1 MKRLSYWALM
11 NPWKSQTILVCCHLL
26 VAALAIYTGVL
37 LFSYDIIVPTSVLYA
52 GEALFFTL
60 LICYPIRRARHKFWK
75 TNFVR
80 QKLMDVGFVLSYI
93 LMAVTITNTDA
104 RLAASET
111 DDAPFTTAIVLK
123 ENAKP
128 APIDAPKSAVLSRKE
143 IRKQFKSWVL
153 SMKSEAK
160 TDKSTRR
167 AVNGII
173 FLMIILMLAIAALA
187 CSISC
192 SNSSGWA
199 ILVLLGGWAI
209 ILLLGIGAIRK
220 IKGKKAANYQPMP
233 NG

>member
-11 NPWKSQTILVCCHLL
+11 NPWKSQTILVCCHLF

-60 LICYPIRRARHKFWK
+60 LIGYPIRRARHKFWK

-104 RLAASET
+104 RLAENDT
-111 DDAPFTTAIVLK
+111 ENTPFVTAIVLR

-128 APIDAPKSAVLSRKE
+128 MTIDAPKASVFSKKE
-143 IRKQFKSWVL
+143 LRKQFKSWVS

-160 TDKSTRR
+160 TDKEVRR
-167 AVNGII
+167 AVIGI
-173 FLMIILMLAIAALA
+173 IILMILLMLIIAALA

-192 SNSSGWA
+192 SNSGA
-199 ILVLLGGWAI
+199 GATLVLLGGWAI